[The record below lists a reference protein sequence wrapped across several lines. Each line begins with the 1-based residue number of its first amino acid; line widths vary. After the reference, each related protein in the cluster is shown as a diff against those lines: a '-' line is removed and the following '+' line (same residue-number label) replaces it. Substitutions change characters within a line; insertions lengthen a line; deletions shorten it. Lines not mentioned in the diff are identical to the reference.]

1 VTPPR
6 LLAAA
11 ALVALLVPAGAF
23 AAQGSGTAQEARK
36 ADPSLTL
43 NVSLGGALEV
53 VLGNGTRIRTAAAPG
68 TVIPPG
74 PYLLIVRS
82 EVPDD
87 RDIFHLFH
95 LTGAGVDMSSDLL
108 PCENPRQIYTITL
121 RPNST
126 YVYEDGRHPEL
137 SRVVFSTSASGA
149 SSDTASAAAGHTAGG
164 YSGSVSNSELLGSQ
178 ALRGTLA
185 GTVTLSGL
193 TLTTKGK
200 PVSLIRSG
208 RYRITVDDRSAAR
221 GFTLTKAAKTPVA
234 LTKPAYVGKRTVT
247 LNLTPGRW
255 TFSGGAGKAQSFT
268 VVT

>member
-1 VTPPR
+1 M
-6 LLAAA
+6 
-11 ALVALLVPAGAF
+11 PAGALG
-23 AAQGSGTAQEARK
+23 AHGSAQQ

-43 NVSLGGALEV
+43 NVNLGGALEV
-53 VLGNGTRIRTAAAPG
+53 VLGNGTRIRTSTAPG

-87 RDIFHLFH
+87 KDIFHLFH
-95 LTGAGVDMSSDLL
+95 LSGAGVDMSSDLL

-121 RPNST
+121 RPSST

-137 SRVVFSTSASGA
+137 STRRLQHLGLRRRAPTPR
-149 SSDTASAAAGHTAGG
+149 SAAAGHTAGG
-164 YSGSVSNSELLGSQ
+164 YSGSVSNSELLGSK

-185 GTVTLSGL
+185 GTVTVSGL

-208 RYRITVDDRSAAR
+208 RYRITVDDRSATR
-221 GFTLTKAAKTPVA
+221 GFTLAKAAEDAVSRSRSAPLRRQAHGDAEPHARPLDV
-234 LTKPAYVGKRTVT
+234 LVG
-247 LNLTPGRW
+247 PGREALLHRRRVARRDPLKRR
-255 TFSGGAGKAQSFT
+255 SGCS
-268 VVT
+268 